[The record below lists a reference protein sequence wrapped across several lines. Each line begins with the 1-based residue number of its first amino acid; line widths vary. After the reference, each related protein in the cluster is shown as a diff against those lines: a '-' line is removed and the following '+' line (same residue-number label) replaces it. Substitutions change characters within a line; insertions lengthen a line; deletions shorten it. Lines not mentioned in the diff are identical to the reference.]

1 MKQRVVTAIFF
12 GIAMIG
18 GIYFNRYTF
27 FCLFA
32 IIAAGCA
39 WELTGLLIPADEN
52 QRRARQITACVMALI
67 PPVVVGIYTINGGS
81 CNLST
86 PEEIIS
92 GHIQNHI
99 RAFATTMVF
108 LPLVLF
114 GAMLVELF
122 SSGRSPFAYLGYY
135 ALSALYAGMPIA
147 FLYSIATFDAFYQ
160 PNRVFGLLWLVWTND
175 SFAYFIGSKIGR
187 RKLLERISPKKTWE
201 GTVGGALLTLL
212 MAWGISL
219 FVHDFTPRQWLA
231 LGGVVAVFGTL
242 GDLVESMLKRSVAV
256 KDSGDLFPGHGGF
269 LDRFDAFLFV
279 LPFSWLVLMLLN

>member
-18 GIYFNRYTF
+18 GIYFSRDTF
-27 FCLFA
+27 FWLFVV
-32 IIAAGCA
+32 ITAGCA

-52 QRRARQITACVMALI
+52 RRRIRQLFGCLMALV
-67 PPVVVGIYTINGGS
+67 PVLLIGQLSLFEAFCG
-81 CNLST
+81 LST
-86 PEEIIS
+86 PEEIMN
-92 GHIQNHI
+92 GHVGNQI
-99 RAFATTMVF
+99 RAFATAMI
-108 LPLVLF
+108 LMSLLLSI
-114 GAMLVELF
+114 AMLVELF
-122 SSGRSPFAYLGYY
+122 LSGRSPFAYLGYY
-135 ALSALYAGMPIA
+135 ALSPIYIGVPIA

-160 PNRVFGLLWLVWTND
+160 PNRVFGILWLVWTND

-201 GTVGGALLTLL
+201 GTIGGALLTLL

-219 FVHDFTPRQWLA
+219 FVRDFSPVQWLA

-242 GDLVESMLKRSVAV
+242 GDLIESMLKRSVAV
-256 KDSGDLFPGHGGF
+256 KDSGGLFPGHGGF

-279 LPFSWLVLMLLN
+279 LPFSWLALMLLK